1 MYIHLL
7 NVDTRVDLSP
17 CRGCHCLAARQHSRA
32 ITRLFEEKLR
42 PHGLRATQFSVLA
55 ALALKG
61 PTPIKELA
69 DTLGL
74 ERTTLTRIGALLE
87 RHGWVSIAQSEDARE
102 RPFLLT
108 GAGRRKLECAF
119 PAWKEAQ
126 DLVDRQ
132 LARPVRQMSFNTSW
146 QSRRPEHHDVR

>member
-1 MYIHLL
+1 MALEMSDGCIYTHF
-7 NVDTRVDLSP
+7 VARVDLSVL
-17 CRGCHCLAARQHSRA
+17 RDCHCLAARQHARA

-61 PTPIKELA
+61 PTRVTELA

-74 ERTTLTRIGALLE
+74 ERTTLTRIRTLLE
-87 RHGWVSIAQSEDARE
+87 RNGWVSTAESEDARE
-102 RPFLLT
+102 RPFRLT
-108 GAGRRKLECAF
+108 GAGRRKLEGAF

-126 DLVDRQ
+126 DVVDRRS
-132 LARPVRQMSFNTSW
+132 AGPVLPVKR
-146 QSRRPEHHDVR
+146 